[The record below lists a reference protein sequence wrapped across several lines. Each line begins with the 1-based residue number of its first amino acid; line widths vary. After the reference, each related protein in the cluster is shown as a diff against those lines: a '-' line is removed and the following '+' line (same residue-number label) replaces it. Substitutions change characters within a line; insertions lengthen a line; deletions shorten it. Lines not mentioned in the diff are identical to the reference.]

1 MGISS
6 TGCYRMRARRE
17 NLFATGSPYRNI
29 FKHGSI
35 IICVVF
41 FADLSI
47 IHKLKQAQNEDMPVF
62 FSTWTC
68 ANSEVARRPLDGC
81 SFKTC
86 LVRLYGSRVKKL
98 PKETDLKEV
107 QIFAVLSQK
116 VIQES
121 LPFLVMEH
129 NETCFRWIAR
139 KESQVLKSTTVHM
152 ASKAGSLTGG
162 GLTLGAPSELSAVT
176 VWHFPMGCWS
186 IGNTKRHQGRRIIV
200 PENALWLVLRTDN
213 KLNARTARSKCF
225 QQLTTN
231 CWLAIRNSRN
241 TIVCSNRATPK
252 TYQSFAVGFHLSKQ
266 IQTMLR
272 YNCKLLPPSS
282 YYCGYCQLPLRCLL
296 FATCY
301 HLL

>member
-1 MGISS
+1 MQ
-6 TGCYRMRARRE
+6 ARRE

-29 FKHGSI
+29 FNHGSI

-62 FSTWTC
+62 FQRELVQTLKWQG
-68 ANSEVARRPLDGC
+68 VPWDGC